1 MTLPLLS
8 NSRSSR
14 VGVVVDQ
21 AGQEGDQTDALFG
34 GEWGEKLILHAGEHA
49 VELAESAATGRSH
62 CDDVTAA
69 IAGVEGA
76 LDVALGRAA
85 TTGSFLIA
93 TDRFAARL
101 ESTY

>member
-1 MTLPLLS
+1 M
-8 NSRSSR
+8 
-14 VGVVVDQ
+14 VVDQ
-21 AGQEGDQTDALFG
+21 AGQKGDQTGALLG
-34 GEWGEKLILHAGEHA
+34 GERGEKLILHPGEQA
-49 VELAESAATGRSH
+49 VELAEPAATGRGH

-69 IAGVEGA
+69 VAGVEGA